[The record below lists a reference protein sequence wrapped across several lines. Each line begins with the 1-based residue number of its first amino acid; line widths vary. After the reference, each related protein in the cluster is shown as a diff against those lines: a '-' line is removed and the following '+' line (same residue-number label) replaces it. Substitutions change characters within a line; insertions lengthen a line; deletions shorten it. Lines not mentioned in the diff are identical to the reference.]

1 METTS
6 EEITALV
13 GREVY
18 SNNGVFVGE
27 VEDVRLNL
35 DNQKVTGLALHEL
48 NPELFS
54 GYVGDSR
61 GVLIPY
67 RWVRSVGDVVLINDI
82 IERLRPREDDGAD
95 EVVVSAVDLLFDAP
109 SQSRAFPFRHHA
121 RDRRSGP
128 GVGAA
133 AGRAGRRSPLVD
145 LRGRSPDALYVTH
158 YQIFWK

>member
-27 VEDVRLNL
+27 VEDVRLDL
-35 DNQKVTGLALHEL
+35 DNQQVTGLALHEL

-82 IERLRPREDDGAD
+82 IERLRPREEEGAD
-95 EVVVSAVDLLFDAP
+95 EVVV
-109 SQSRAFPFRHHA
+109 
-121 RDRRSGP
+121 
-128 GVGAA
+128 
-133 AGRAGRRSPLVD
+133 
-145 LRGRSPDALYVTH
+145 
-158 YQIFWK
+158 